1 MPPSPKQPLGLR
13 IKELV
18 QHFQFVWWIGH
29 CTVVISTFA
38 YFLNLVLWRSEEAA
52 WWYYWAYRGAIL
64 SYGIV
69 VYKSYGL
76 PSWDWDY
83 IRSINRDENIFYLA
97 LALVWHSYPP
107 IIATLIPNATFSLF
121 HFLTYLRTNVIPTFA
136 PQAASSPRAGT
147 KPALSGLSKSIQTWV
162 NTYYEGAMRIV
173 SFTEVVVITASL
185 IWNII
190 TLQVPLYTLLIY
202 GFFLRIRYHMNQYT
216 KRTFSHLGQRL
227 DSWLLPPSADSRI
240 PPYVTNAYRHAK
252 TAVAWFGQVH
262 PVRR

>member
-18 QHFQFVWWIGH
+18 QHFQFFWWIGH
-29 CTVVISTFA
+29 CTVVISTVA
-38 YFLNLVLWRSEEAA
+38 YFVNFVLWRSEEAA

-107 IIATLIPNATFSLF
+107 IIA
-121 HFLTYLRTNVIPTFA
+121 
-136 PQAASSPRAGT
+136 ASGPRAGT

-190 TLQVPLYTLLIY
+190 LLQVPLYTLLIY

-216 KRTFSHLGQRL
+216 KRTFSDLGQRF
-227 DSWLLPPSADSRI
+227 DTWLLPPSADPRI
-240 PPYVTNAYRHAK
+240 PPYVTKAYRHAK